1 MGRIWRRIYMFPQ
14 QVHRYLQNFF
24 KETNCDILSDNE
36 QYMTVQLTIEMDK
49 KIMNRPFY
57 WQYIESIGAEPSPRQ
72 VTFITDHNR
81 LPKGVLGEVVHFGS
95 PRLSQL
101 FQATQELGAFVK
113 MYERVENRETTP
125 FLTPWLAVNYKV
137 SYFSDQ
143 TKEMLFSLGINLMN
157 GQILDGFQESF
168 NNVNLIT
175 DKPNGVFLL
184 QYIIKPYR
192 ALERLDRAIDTTI
205 QQDDHTWA
213 EEAKTR
219 WQKDQQV
226 LDYFYEGVE
235 DKPECYEMEKKHLK
249 NSTIRK

>member
-1 MGRIWRRIYMFPQ
+1 
-14 QVHRYLQNFF
+14 
-24 KETNCDILSDNE
+24 
-36 QYMTVQLTIEMDK
+36 
-49 KIMNRPFY
+49 
-57 WQYIESIGAEPSPRQ
+57 
-72 VTFITDHNR
+72 
-81 LPKGVLGEVVHFGS
+81 
-95 PRLSQL
+95 
-101 FQATQELGAFVK
+101 
-113 MYERVENRETTP
+113 
-125 FLTPWLAVNYKV
+125 
-137 SYFSDQ
+137 
-143 TKEMLFSLGINLMN
+143 MN